1 MAGKKLTT
9 VALAGNEL
17 TVATLQAMCDFR
29 RSVMQMKPG
38 IDLASDFEKFCHRC
52 RRAQHIRLL
61 YTPDQ
66 ELVGS
71 MAVLTNEKTSSHG
84 TPYIE
89 LQVEYVF
96 LAKAYRGHRA
106 FPLAFLGT
114 MLQIL
119 RKSIG
124 RQVWFCGIG
133 YPASFVFFNDL
144 VNNNY
149 LNSDLTCSNNVPLIA
164 REILQNLIFD
174 QGQDGWDAE
183 REIAIM
189 PTMPPVMSARWQA

>member
-1 MAGKKLTT
+1 
-9 VALAGNEL
+9 
-17 TVATLQAMCDFR
+17 
-29 RSVMQMKPG
+29 
-38 IDLASDFEKFCHRC
+38 
-52 RRAQHIRLL
+52 
-61 YTPDQ
+61 
-66 ELVGS
+66 
-71 MAVLTNEKTSSHG
+71 
-84 TPYIE
+84 
-89 LQVEYVF
+89 
-96 LAKAYRGHRA
+96 
-106 FPLAFLGT
+106 

-189 PTMPPVMSARWQA
+189 PTMPPVMSARWQRLSR